1 MDQIPKRT
9 GLANIYRS
17 GLDKWEK
24 YLIFPLKNPSYYQVI
39 GLVLS
44 VVYMFASTLVI
55 QSVIVGIVLI
65 LDWMDG
71 AVARKYNLVGREGW
85 MIDVFVDRLSE
96 GFIFTALLFT
106 PIGTVFFVLYILN
119 ILLSMYS
126 VKSGKHLI
134 LPLRFVWLLILF
146 GKLWII

>member
-17 GLDKWEK
+17 VLDKWEK

-44 VVYMFASTLVI
+44 VAYLFTSTLVI
-55 QSVIVGIVLI
+55 QSVIVGVVLI

-96 GFIFTALLFT
+96 GFIFVALLFT
-106 PIGTVFFVLYILN
+106 PIGIVFFTLYILN

-126 VKSGKHLI
+126 VRSGKHLI
-134 LPLRFVWLLILF
+134 LPLRFAWLLILL